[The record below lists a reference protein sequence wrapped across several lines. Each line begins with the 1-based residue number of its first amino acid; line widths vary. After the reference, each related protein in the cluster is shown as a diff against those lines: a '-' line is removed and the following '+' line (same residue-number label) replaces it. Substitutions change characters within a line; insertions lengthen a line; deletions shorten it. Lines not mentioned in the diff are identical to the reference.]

1 MTDVENPLMHF
12 VLELFYLPVDSN
24 HALFVYIPTSSL
36 LLSFEQEA
44 ASDVLWNPTPTLQ
57 RSLVF
62 LGQIYIFE

>member
-1 MTDVENPLMHF
+1 MLLWFLNSLSWKEF
-12 VLELFYLPVDSN
+12 I